1 MTPWSVVQSD
11 ARLCHAQSGEPT
23 DVVATYAQRIKN
35 KAGAPRKSQPRAEAK
50 AAPAMA
56 PPAEPVELQRLK
68 DELQRINRE
77 LSKIG
82 RVTRPDAAKQT
93 HMPEK
98 QELLRQ
104 KVALESKLRTR
115 PKP

>member
-1 MTPWSVVQSD
+1 
-11 ARLCHAQSGEPT
+11 
-23 DVVATYAQRIKN
+23 
-35 KAGAPRKSQPRAEAK
+35 
-50 AAPAMA
+50 MA